1 MPLLRKTRSFRQ
13 NMWRK
18 VDDIDAF
25 FREGAAG
32 HYPHTSAALVDLKR
46 AVANEMPRS
55 KKFKARPSVAAR
67 KHYLRWWRLKRE
79 NDSLQSKLASHTAA
93 KADGNRLSPEW
104 ILRIFLTS
112 PSTSSRSLARSFRD
126 VVGLDEN
133 TVGKDAIH
141 RVRGAWVESYKA
153 TVMKLA
159 AERVAGALGAARCSR
174 AAFAP
179 IFLVHVQDEADI
191 RLRSRE
197 DDGLPVP
204 RRSRASKV
212 QQNVV
217 DLVTISGS
225 LNIPTELEALGDK
238 TSATLATSFERLVRH
253 IAAGVLPATGG
264 IAQPQAA
271 ANHTP
276 EAWLIHV
283 LVGDGVPTNY
293 AAARRLWA
301 CLQDRGL
308 GPRTRYLLL
317 VIVCGTHQVGLA
329 AKGAVAGRAAAAAR
343 GLLHQ
348 DICGVTVRLFK
359 YLINDYYDEFVFSV
373 REWVR
378 RDLEVLQP
386 HEADAA
392 GQASLLSWLG

>member
-1 MPLLRKTRSFRQ
+1 
-13 NMWRK
+13 MWRK
-18 VDDIDAF
+18 VEDIDAF

-32 HYPHTSAALVDLKR
+32 HYPHTSAALADLKR

-55 KKFKARPSVAAR
+55 KKFKERTSLAAAAR

-79 NDSLQSKLASHTAA
+79 NDSLKSKLASHTAA
-93 KADGNRLSPEW
+93 KTDGNRLSPEW

-112 PSTSSRSLARSFRD
+112 PSASSRSLARSFRD

-133 TVGKDAIH
+133 TVGRDAIH

-153 TVMKLA
+153 MVMKLG
-159 AERVAGALGAARCSR
+159 AERVVGALGAARHSR

-225 LNIPTELEALGDK
+225 LNIPTEMEALGDK

-253 IAAGVLPATGG
+253 IAAGVLPATSGT
-264 IAQPQAA
+264 AKPPAA
-271 ANHTP
+271 KHTP
-276 EAWLIHV
+276 EIWLFHV
-283 LVGDGVPTNY
+283 LVGDGIATNY

-348 DICGVTVRLFK
+348 DIVGVTVRLFK

-373 REWVR
+373 SEWVR